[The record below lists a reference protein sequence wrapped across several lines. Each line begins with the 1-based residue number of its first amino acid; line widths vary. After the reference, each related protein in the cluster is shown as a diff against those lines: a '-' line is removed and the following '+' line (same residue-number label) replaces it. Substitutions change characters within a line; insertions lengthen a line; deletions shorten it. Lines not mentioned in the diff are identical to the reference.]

1 MIITSLYSILED
13 AQSVNQ
19 LQSAQVEAAVNDLR
33 FGKPVI
39 VVDDDDRENEGDLI
53 MPAEM
58 ASPEWLAFIV
68 RHTTGI
74 VCVALEGD
82 RADALGLPLMW
93 EDTTDPFGTAFTVT
107 VDAAHG
113 ITTGVSASDRA
124 RTIQLLAD
132 GASTADDFARP
143 GHIFPLRAREGGV
156 LARRGHTEATVDL
169 ARLAGFQ
176 PVGLLCELVND
187 NGEMM
192 RGEELQRFAAEND
205 LLVVSIEALAQYRAI
220 QNAAT
225 A

>member
-156 LARRGHTEATVDL
+156 LARRGHTEAAVDL

-176 PVGLLCELVND
+176 PVGLLCELVSD
-187 NGEMM
+187 SGEMM
-192 RGEELQRFAAEND
+192 RGDDLQSFAAEND
-205 LLVVSIEALAQYRAI
+205 LLVVSIDALAQYRAI